1 MSKTTIEKRTKIEE
15 QIKKLKREQKQLIQK
30 EKSEADKVR
39 IRRQNNRG
47 ALIEKL
53 MPYLSTLSDSEFE
66 NYMKKT
72 LFSESVKG
80 GSEYDKE

>member
-53 MPYLSTLSDSEFE
+53 MPHLSTLSDSEFE

-72 LFSESVKG
+72 LLSESVNG
-80 GSEYDKE
+80 GS

>member
-53 MPYLSTLSDSEFE
+53 MLHLSTLSDSEFE